1 MTLII
6 WVVEAQ
12 YYFTLKIQNQDAR
25 VLLAV
30 ENAHLFL
37 STSVPVAMLTLRA
50 LMFEKCAHLF
60 FRSYY

>member
-12 YYFTLKIQNQDAR
+12 YHFTLKIQNQDAR

-30 ENAHLFL
+30 ENAHQYACCNAN
-37 STSVPVAMLTLRA
+37 TSGTNV
-50 LMFEKCAHLF
+50 
-60 FRSYY
+60 

>member
-6 WVVEAQ
+6 WVVAQ

>member
-12 YYFTLKIQNQDAR
+12 YFTLKIQNQDAR

>member
-6 WVVEAQ
+6 CVVEAQ
-12 YYFTLKIQNQDAR
+12 LKIQNQDAR
-25 VLLAV
+25 VLLPV